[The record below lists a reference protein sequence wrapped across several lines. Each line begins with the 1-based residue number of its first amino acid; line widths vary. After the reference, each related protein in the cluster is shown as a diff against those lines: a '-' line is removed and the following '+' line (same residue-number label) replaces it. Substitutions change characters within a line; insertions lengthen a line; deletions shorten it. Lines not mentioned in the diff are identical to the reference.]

1 MEVTDNRRI
10 SICVPTRNKFEGTI
24 ASFKNVIDDP
34 RIEQFVIIDDKSEEI
49 FYWKFTDWLQ
59 FDAPQE
65 EHRIKLC
72 QNEMSLGTSLN
83 KQRAVIFADSEY
95 IILLN
100 PDKVLNTIDLDYIFQ
115 SEFHD
120 DVISQF
126 LWGEFANRA
135 AWLSRFDEEQKALK

>member
-1 MEVTDNRRI
+1 MEVTDNRKI
-10 SICVPTRNKFEGTI
+10 SICVPTRNRFEGTI
-24 ASFKNVIDDP
+24 ASFKNVMNDD
-34 RIEQFVIIDDKSEEI
+34 RVSEVVILDDASEEI
-49 FYWKFTDWLQ
+49 FYWKLMDWLQ
-59 FDAPQE
+59 FDAPE
-65 EHRIKLC
+65 GKIKLC

-126 LWGEFANRA
+126 LWGEFANRE
-135 AWLSRFDEEQKALK
+135 LLLKKYTPNEGF